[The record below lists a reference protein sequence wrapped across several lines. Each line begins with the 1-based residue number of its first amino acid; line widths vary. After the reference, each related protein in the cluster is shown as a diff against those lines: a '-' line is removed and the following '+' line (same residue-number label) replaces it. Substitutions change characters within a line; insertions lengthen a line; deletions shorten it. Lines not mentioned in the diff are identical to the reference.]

1 MLLSLSKVKKF
12 KLSHAITDVEQ
23 PGRLGQL
30 HFSTLQSKIKCFT
43 AICFDTKH
51 FLDISPTFTSSVRDK
66 VPGRYYDL
74 LHLFK
79 GPDAHHQDHLVFQ
92 VKGPTETF
100 LWQLEGSAIITY
112 GNGEKVFP
120 TSKII

>member
-1 MLLSLSKVKKF
+1 MTYYIF
-12 KLSHAITDVEQ
+12 KRPLNAN
-23 PGRLGQL
+23 
-30 HFSTLQSKIKCFT
+30 
-43 AICFDTKH
+43 
-51 FLDISPTFTSSVRDK
+51 
-66 VPGRYYDL
+66 Y
-74 LHLFK
+74 
-79 GPDAHHQDHLVFQ
+79 QDHLVFQ

>member
-1 MLLSLSKVKKF
+1 MLNNQVDWVSGTFRPCKVRSNASQQF
-12 KLSHAITDVEQ
+12 
-23 PGRLGQL
+23 
-30 HFSTLQSKIKCFT
+30 F
-43 AICFDTKH
+43 FDTKH

-79 GPDAHHQDHLVFQ
+79 GPDANHQDHLVFQ

-112 GNGEKVFP
+112 GNGEKVFLK
-120 TSKII
+120 SKII

>member
-1 MLLSLSKVKKF
+1 MFNNQVDWVSGTFRPCQVRSNASQQFVL
-12 KLSHAITDVEQ
+12 TQ
-23 PGRLGQL
+23 N
-30 HFSTLQSKIKCFT
+30 T
-43 AICFDTKH
+43 

-66 VPGRYYDL
+66 VPERYYDFL
-74 LHLFK
+74 K
-79 GPDAHHQDHLVFQ
+79 RPVNANNQDHLVFQ

-120 TSKII
+120 RSKII